1 MDIKNLKLSEI
12 QEKYNCNKSMALKLR
27 SIYKDKTSK
36 NDIYSGRE
44 YYKNIVNK
52 GKHTIFPINDAITA
66 DLESSKAFDELL
78 DIYGDELKNT
88 K

>member
-52 GKHTIFPINDAITA
+52 GKH
-66 DLESSKAFDELL
+66 
-78 DIYGDELKNT
+78 
-88 K
+88 